1 VVHAEKISLPDSKI
15 DTAPIAGMDLRT
27 PEQTKAGGDSSMEF
41 QEITL
46 GEITYEVR
54 RTYTGSR
61 TAAELVRDRLVR
73 AEKESSSFDGG
84 AAPEL

>member
-1 VVHAEKISLPDSKI
+1 
-15 DTAPIAGMDLRT
+15 
-27 PEQTKAGGDSSMEF
+27 MEF